1 MESGARPLSEKADH
15 RPTTAGEIN
24 AASAISGGTKLLAAR
39 LAAQFIR
46 LAFTVVLARILTP
59 QDYGLVASVQVIT
72 GLAVL
77 LQDMG
82 LSAATLQRDRISEA
96 QIHALYWFNLLLG
109 GCVAVLG
116 VLSASHIAMW
126 LRSPDSVGVI
136 QVLLVAVLIPSAS
149 AQHRALMQRELRFG
163 AIALSSVCGTLVGG
177 ACAVVAAAAGAGPW
191 ALVLMMIVA
200 DGVSLAISW
209 AAARYHP
216 GIPKNFAGVASLLH
230 FGGGFLMFRVLGH
243 FAQNLHLLLLSRNIG
258 FAAAGQ
264 FTRAHMLTNMAS
276 GYVNEPAGK
285 VALPMLSRLISE
297 PKRFVRFYDK
307 ATGVMMLA
315 AAPLGVMGVLYGS
328 HVIHV
333 LLGDQ
338 WGAAEHIF
346 RVLCF
351 GLIAQ
356 PLMYSTG
363 WLYMARGDMR
373 GMLLWGCIGWGAML
387 VAALLALRYGPVGVA
402 WAWSATQWVLLVP
415 CLVAAYRHLPLRAT
429 VALVRAS
436 RPVAAALL
444 AAAAVKLVFA
454 GTTDL
459 PMWGELIGAIV
470 LFGPAY
476 LLLAWFVFGQRQLM
490 QTLAETIF
498 KRIQSMHG
506 QR

>member
-1 MESGARPLSEKADH
+1 MADGGRSLSEQADH
-15 RPTTAGEIN
+15 RASVAGEIN
-24 AASAISGGTKLLAAR
+24 AARAISGGTKLLAAR

-46 LAFTVVLARILTP
+46 LAFTVVLARILAP

-82 LSAATLQRDRISEA
+82 LSAATLQRKHISEA
-96 QIHALYWFNLLLG
+96 QIHALYWLNLLLG
-109 GCVAVLG
+109 GCVAGLG
-116 VLSASHIAMW
+116 LLSAPYIAAW

-163 AIALSSVCGTLVGG
+163 AIALSSVCGTLIGG
-177 ACAVVAAAAGAGPW
+177 ACAVMAAVAGAGPW
-191 ALVLMMIVA
+191 ALVLMMVVA
-200 DGVSLAISW
+200 DAVALIISW

-243 FAQNLHLLLLSRNIG
+243 FAQNLHLLLLSRNMG

-297 PKRFVRFYDK
+297 PRRFVRFYDK

-328 HVIHV
+328 QVIHV
-333 LLGDQ
+333 LLGEQ
-338 WGAAEHIF
+338 WEAAEQIF
-346 RVLCF
+346 QVLCF

-373 GMLLWGCIGWGAML
+373 GMLIWGCIGWGAML
-387 VAALLALRYGPVGVA
+387 IAALVALRFGPLGVA
-402 WAWSATQWVLLVP
+402 WAWSGTQWVLLVP
-415 CLVAAYRHLPLRAT
+415 CLVAAYRHLPLRT
-429 VALVRAS
+429 SVALLRAS
-436 RPVAAALL
+436 RPVAAALV
-444 AAAAVKLVFA
+444 AAVLVKATFSSLT
-454 GTTDL
+454 GL
-459 PMWGELIGAIV
+459 PMWAELIGATA

-498 KRIQSMHG
+498 KRIQSMQG
-506 QR
+506 RR

>member
-1 MESGARPLSEKADH
+1 M
-15 RPTTAGEIN
+15 GEIN

-46 LAFTVVLARILTP
+46 LSFTVVLARILTP

-82 LSAATLQRDRISEA
+82 LSAATLQRDRISES
-96 QIHALYWFNLLLG
+96 QIHALYWFNLMLG
-109 GCVAVLG
+109 ASVASLG
-116 VLSASHIAMW
+116 MLCAPYIATW
-126 LRSPDSVGVI
+126 LRSPESVGVI

-177 ACAVVAAAAGAGPW
+177 ACAVMAAAAGAGPW
-191 ALVLMMIVA
+191 ALVLMVVVSDA
-200 DGVSLAISW
+200 VSLAISW

-216 GIPKNFAGVASLLH
+216 GIPKNFTGVASLLH

-243 FAQNLHLLLLSRNIG
+243 FAQNLHLLLLSRNMG

-285 VALPMLSRLISE
+285 VALPMLSRLITE
-297 PKRFVRFYDK
+297 PKRFVRFYDQ

-338 WGAAEHIF
+338 WEAAEHIF

-373 GMLLWGCIGWGAML
+373 GMLVWGCIGWGSML
-387 VAALLALRYGPVGVA
+387 IAALFALRYGPVGVA
-402 WAWSATQWVLLVP
+402 WAWSGTQWVLLVP
-415 CLVAAYRHLPLRAT
+415 CLVAAYRHFPLRVS
-429 VALVRAS
+429 VALGRAI
-436 RPVAAALL
+436 RPVGAAVAAAV
-444 AAAAVKLVFA
+444 AVKGLFA
-454 GTTDL
+454 NMAEL
-459 PMWGELIGAIV
+459 PMWVELAGAMA

-476 LLLAWFVFGQRQLM
+476 LMLAWFVFGQRRLM
-490 QTLAETIF
+490 QTLAATIF
-498 KRIQSMHG
+498 KRIRSMQG
-506 QR
+506 